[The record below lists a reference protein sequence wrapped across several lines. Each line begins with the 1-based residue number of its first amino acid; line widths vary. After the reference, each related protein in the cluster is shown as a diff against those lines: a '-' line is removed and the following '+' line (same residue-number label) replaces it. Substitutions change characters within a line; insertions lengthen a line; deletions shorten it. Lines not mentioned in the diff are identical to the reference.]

1 MERSCET
8 TDCPDSADARSP
20 DDKTEI
26 PDLYAFLPASRAP
39 TSARLGPVVDTAGQQ
54 RLLGALANALVRGQ
68 RRAVRGVACLP
79 SRPWGWRSRRGLG
92 VMLAGMAAAL
102 SRDLCKISLSDTRW
116 GGGRVTRRLGGVKVT
131 DTGLLQRMD
140 FKSQSH
146 QLPYIQQNGSLEGQG
161 NFSKFKELVNEGPG
175 SQKPLVG

>member
-1 MERSCET
+1 MATVSRPGNGSGKIWNVVSLILGSALISDIRWKFNSRRRGMERSCET

-116 GGGRVTRRLGGVKVT
+116 GGGAGHQEAGRRES
-131 DTGLLQRMD
+131 D
-140 FKSQSH
+140 
-146 QLPYIQQNGSLEGQG
+146 
-161 NFSKFKELVNEGPG
+161 
-175 SQKPLVG
+175 